1 MMRVLH
7 TGDWHLGASTG
18 GVSRTPDFLLLFEW
32 LRDVIRHEAVDVLVI
47 AGDVFEHAQPSAEA
61 LTLYYD
67 LLASLAATSLRA
79 VLIVGGNHD
88 SASRLDAPRGLLSHL
103 HIHVVGGMPA
113 GILEA
118 PDAQLASFLY
128 KVDDVVF
135 AAVPYVHEY
144 RLGVRRSATSEAD
157 VADVRTALGDA
168 FRALY
173 RRLAELA
180 AARWPDA
187 RLVAT
192 GHLVAAGA
200 RPGDWGMHIH
210 QVGLLGALP
219 ADIFDARF
227 AYVALGHL
235 HRSFAV
241 APSVWYC
248 GSPVALTLEEADTP
262 RRVML
267 VELGAEVTIMP
278 REVPKFRDILSFT
291 GTPEVLA
298 TALASVRSSAP
309 LPPLVQVRADV
320 EGYTPTLEKGLAA
333 ALQAA
338 NVDARLIG
346 LRQARPDD
354 PELVEPLGARVPSR
368 LADLDPE
375 AVFLKLAQVRGEP
388 LDAALLDTFRGL
400 LAETAS

>member
-1 MMRVLH
+1 MRVLH
-7 TGDWHLGASTG
+7 TGDWHLGAATG
-18 GVSRTPDFLLLFEW
+18 GVSRAPDFVLFFEW
-32 LRDVIRHEAVDVLVI
+32 LRETIASREVDVLVV

-67 LLASLAATSLRA
+67 LLASLAATRLQA

-88 SASRLDAPRGLLSHL
+88 SASRLDAPRELLSRL
-103 HIHVVGGMPA
+103 SIHVVGGMPA
-113 GILEA
+113 GVLEGS
-118 PDAQLASFLY
+118 DAELARYLY
-128 KVDDVVF
+128 KVGGAVV

-173 RRLAELA
+173 RRLADIA
-180 AARWPDA
+180 KMRWPDA
-187 RLVAT
+187 PLIAT

-219 ADIFDARF
+219 ADIFDPRY

-241 APSVWYC
+241 TPVAWYC
-248 GSPVALTLEEADTP
+248 GSPIALTLEEAETR

-267 VELGAEVTIMP
+267 VELGAEVTISAVEIP
-278 REVPKFRDILSFT
+278 VFRDIVSLRGS
-291 GTPEVLA
+291 PA
-298 TALASVRSSAP
+298 ALVAALGAVRSSAP

-320 EGYTPTLEKGLAA
+320 EGYTPSLEKGLASALEA
-333 ALQAA
+333 ARI
-338 NVDARLIG
+338 DARLIG
-346 LRQARPDD
+346 LRQVGPDERDELAPDD
-354 PELVEPLGARVPSR
+354 HGPRVPSR
-368 LADLDPE
+368 LADLEPE
-375 AVFLKLAQVRGEP
+375 AVFLKLAASRGEP
-388 LDAALLDTFRGL
+388 VDASLIDAFRSIL
-400 LAETAS
+400 